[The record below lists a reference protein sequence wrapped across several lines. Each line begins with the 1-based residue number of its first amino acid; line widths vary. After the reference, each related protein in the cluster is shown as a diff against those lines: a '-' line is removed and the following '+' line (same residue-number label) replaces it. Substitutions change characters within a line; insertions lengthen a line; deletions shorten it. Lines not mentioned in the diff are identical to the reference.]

1 MNINNLDSAFNPSDF
16 GVYYPETYKE
26 EDLLN
31 KDKQKRE
38 NDLYEEV
45 VKGLKEDMEKLGVES
60 SYSSEI
66 LIREVALNILLMN
79 RIKSQIICKG
89 LLRDEKLWKKNYTS
103 SKVDGYSGKS
113 NKSISYDYF
122 PGEQEI
128 HPLFD
133 KLIPKLQ
140 KQINEGLKLLGLLP
154 QQQVER
160 QKIILVEKL
169 KKRLISLE
177 NNRQSYIVDA
187 IIEKKSKL

>member
-1 MNINNLDSAFNPSDF
+1 MNVNNLDSAFNPSDF
-16 GVYYPETYKE
+16 GVYYPENYEE

-45 VKGLKEDMEKLGVES
+45 VNGLKADMEKLGVEI

-66 LIREVALNILLMN
+66 LIREVALNILFMN
-79 RIKSQIICKG
+79 RLKSQIICKG
-89 LLRDEKLWKKNYTS
+89 LLRDEKLWKKSYVSYNR
-103 SKVDGYSGKS
+103 DHYSGKS

-133 KLIPKLQ
+133 KLIPKIQ
-140 KQINEGLKLLGLLP
+140 KQINEGLRQLGLLP
-154 QQQVER
+154 SQQIER
-160 QKIILVEKL
+160 QKVILVEKL

-177 NNRQSYIVDA
+177 NNEGSYTADLIM
-187 IIEKKSKL
+187 ERKK